1 MKTRELEMIP
11 NSGQIKDL
19 LQDLPHLGQI
29 LRGSLVTRYRRC
41 GKANCHCAGK
51 DDPGHGPSYYLVV
64 TTAPRKTVQVYV
76 SKEQKEKVEQS
87 LQNFNRVREILEEVS
102 NINRAILK
110 RGGFSDAR
118 NGNH

>member
-11 NSGQIKDL
+11 ISTQINDL
-19 LQDLPHLGQI
+19 LQNLPDLRQL

-41 GKANCHCAGK
+41 GKANCHCANK

-64 TTAPRKTVQVYV
+64 TVAPRKTVQVYV

-87 LQNFNRVREILEEVS
+87 IQNFNRVREILEEVS

-110 RGGFSDAR
+110 RGEFSDAR
-118 NGNH
+118 NGKQ